1 MTSNTATSTS
11 RADRPQGTSQTPAA
25 GPYSGDPSDDE
36 ISLVDLA
43 KLIWERRWWMVGIA
57 VVTFAAALLFA
68 LFAEREF
75 DYVTS
80 IRIGETNVNE
90 RVSTSVGVQE
100 AIERR
105 FLPPLRQSFIVE
117 HSLPRLPFSLKVEAD
132 QNGEHVTLNS
142 RSAESDEAL
151 VRSFHSELGAL
162 IASDHNR
169 RIQRVYRQT
178 EIRLDNLRTRL
189 AVQQRRLEDMTALIL
204 DATAIALEDTEVLE
218 ESVGLNLGA
227 QSPGMARPSFRPTL
241 SSSDPSLTLLLSRV
255 QLTELST
262 QYEGAISDL
271 IREIEDVELR
281 REWVTPTQVVFE
293 AIRSESAVGTSR
305 TLILVIG
312 LVLGGMLGLLGV
324 FVVEFITRVRASLE
338 NTSGNA
344 VGGPG

>member
-1 MTSNTATSTS
+1 MTSATSTS
-11 RADRPQGTSQTPAA
+11 HASRPQGTSQTPAA
-25 GPYSGDPSDDE
+25 GPYSGDLPDDE

-57 VVTFAAALLFA
+57 LATFAAVVVFA
-68 LFAEREF
+68 MPAEREY

-90 RVSTSVGVQE
+90 RVSTSAGVQE

-117 HSLPRLPFSLKVEAD
+117 HNLPRLPFGVKVEAD
-132 QNGEHVTLNS
+132 RDGEHVTLNS
-142 RSAESDEAL
+142 RSAESNEAL
-151 VRSFHSELGAL
+151 VRSFHSELGVL

-169 RIQRVYRQT
+169 TIQRVYRQT

-204 DATAIALEDTEVLE
+204 DTAAVALEDTEALE

-227 QSPGMARPSFRPTL
+227 QSAGMARPSFRPTL
-241 SSSDPSLTLLLSRV
+241 TSSDPSLTLLLSRV

-305 TLILVIG
+305 KLILVIG
-312 LVLGGMLGLLGV
+312 LVLGGMLGLFGV
-324 FVVEFITRVRASLE
+324 FIVEFITRVRASLGA
-338 NTSGNA
+338 TGGNA
-344 VGGPG
+344 VGDQG